1 MHKNDWEKYF
11 RSNLL
16 LCSMYYAESCN
27 EFARPISASLRMG
40 NKTSFKKTSQRWLAV
55 GNTVSN
61 STSPTFNI
69 RGGQHRGPF
78 LYRYRYRPCFF
89 KNVSVLVPS
98 ILFSHFFDRYSLLGT
113 SFVICPEWSFN
124 LFKLRTDQVK
134 NDDSCRPTPLAA
146 ECCSYG
152 YGRHYGSLR
161 CDEKYNYMWQNK
173 KILCNLIRDSQS

>member
-134 NDDSCRPTPLAA
+134 KEWRQLSTHSTSCRMLFIW
-146 ECCSYG
+146 
-152 YGRHYGSLR
+152 LR
-161 CDEKYNYMWQNK
+161 TALRQFAVWRKVQLYVTK
-173 KILCNLIRDSQS
+173 